1 MKKMVR
7 GLMGMATVVAM
18 SAMITSGAA
27 AADAEYTIKLANSN
41 APFTDIDGQS
51 VIDAVNAGCFAFE
64 NYVEQASG
72 GRIEVEI
79 YDSGALGGSVE
90 GCSSVCRT
98 SFRHVLPVTENFPPY
113 IRSCRYCLFRIS

>member
-41 APFTDIDGQS
+41 APFTDIDGQLS
-51 VIDAVNAGCFAFE
+51 LVHI
-64 NYVEQASG
+64 
-72 GRIEVEI
+72 
-79 YDSGALGGSVE
+79 
-90 GCSSVCRT
+90 
-98 SFRHVLPVTENFPPY
+98 
-113 IRSCRYCLFRIS
+113 

>member
-90 GCSSVCRT
+90 GLQQCMQNVVQACDYR
-98 SFRHVLPVTENFPPY
+98 
-113 IRSCRYCLFRIS
+113 